1 VTEEKAN
8 IFGTDGI
15 RDLGGHGWLAP
26 DKLQRLS
33 RAIVAWGRR
42 CGFESPTVLI
52 GRDPRDSGPEIEQ
65 ILARALIHY
74 GAGVIDGG
82 MLPTP
87 AVSVLVSAGSADLGI
102 VISASHNPPEF
113 NGLKFFSPDGAKLT
127 VAEEERITADA
138 FAAESPDLDL
148 ESSAAV
154 ESHSDVETALRER
167 YLAELLSSFGEANF
181 LEGLHVVLDS
191 SRGATSLLAAEA
203 FRRAGAEVEAIF
215 CDPDGSQINVQCGST
230 HPEACAGV
238 VLARRADLG
247 IAFDGDGDRAI
258 LIDELGSTVDG
269 DEMLALWALDL
280 LAQGRLPGHR
290 IAVTVMSNSGMESF
304 LEEHGVEL
312 VRTKVGD
319 RAVHQAMLDQ
329 GLALGGE
336 QSGHLICSDA
346 ATGDGIRT
354 GLQLARLVRNSRQPL
369 SQLRAPIPRFPQ
381 TLIGIPVGAKPNL
394 DSIPEICAIVEDAER
409 ALEGHGRVLLRYSG
423 TEPLA
428 RVLVEGRD
436 AEENRQW
443 ADRISEVIREHPALA
458 TSSLT

>member
-1 VTEEKAN
+1 MTEAKAN

-15 RDLGGHGWLAP
+15 RDVGGHGWLAP

-33 RAIVAWGRR
+33 KAIVAWGRR
-42 CGFESPTVLI
+42 CGFDSPTVLI
-52 GRDPRDSGPEIEQ
+52 GRDPRESGPEIEQ
-65 ILARALIHY
+65 ILAKALTHF
-74 GAGVIDGG
+74 GAEVIDGG
-82 MLPTP
+82 LLPTP
-87 AVSVLVSAGSADLGI
+87 AVSVLVAAGSADLGI
-102 VISASHNPPEF
+102 VISASHNPPDF
-113 NGLKFFSPDGAKLT
+113 NGLKFFGPDGAKLT

-138 FAAESPDLDL
+138 FAAQSPDLDL
-148 ESSAAV
+148 SSRAPVA
-154 ESHSDVETALRER
+154 SQADLKTALREQ
-167 YLAELLSSFGEANF
+167 YLEALLGSFDETDF

-191 SRGATSLLAAEA
+191 ARGATSLLAAEA
-203 FRRAGAEVEAIF
+203 FRRAGAKVEAIF
-215 CDPDGSQINVQCGST
+215 CDPDGMQINVQCGST

-238 VLARRADLG
+238 VLAREADLG

-258 LIDELGSTVDG
+258 LIDEKGCTVDG

-280 LAQGRLPGHR
+280 LAEGQLPGQK

-304 LEEHGVEL
+304 LEENGVEL

-336 QSGHLICSDA
+336 QSGHLIYSDA

-354 GLQLARLVRNSRQPL
+354 GLQLARLIRNSKQPL

-381 TLIGIPVGAKPNL
+381 TLIGIPVSSKPSL
-394 DSIPEICAIVEDAER
+394 DSIPEICAIVEAAER

-436 AEENRQW
+436 EQENRHW
-443 ADRISEVIREHPALA
+443 AEKISEAIREHPALA
-458 TSSLT
+458 TQTVT